1 MKHSGLI
8 ARRYVSVSLVA
19 ACLLAPAHVA
29 VAQATRTYVEVEDWA
44 QLPPGTTWA
53 EMSGVDIDSRGNIYA
68 LQRTPSMVMI
78 FDAKGKFLR
87 SWGEGLFSKTHAL
100 RIDRQ
105 DNVWITDKGL
115 HQVMKFTRDGKL
127 LMTLG
132 TRNVAGDNASRIAL
146 NGPADVAFGPD
157 GDIFVA
163 DGESSNSR
171 IVRYASDGRFLTSWG
186 TKGSEPGQLLVPH
199 SIVMDAH
206 GRLYVANRG
215 NKRIEIYDLKG
226 AFVGQITNAATPYGL
241 AMTRDG
247 TLYVADGT
255 KGSEGL
261 TVMNPRN
268 GKILAHIDGITG
280 AHMVTVDRKGA
291 IFVAEVRGK
300 AVEKFVRR

>member
-1 MKHSGLI
+1 MKRSGFI
-8 ARRYVSVSLVA
+8 ARRHVSVSLVA

-29 VAQATRTYVEVEDWA
+29 VAQAARTYVEVEDWA

-87 SWGEGLFSKTHAL
+87 SWGEGLFAKTHAL

-132 TRNVAGDNASRIAL
+132 TRNVAGDNASRVAL

-226 AFVGQITNAATPYGL
+226 AFVGQITSAGTPYGL

-261 TVMNPRN
+261 TVMNARN